1 MPTIAFSPESLR
13 RLRTDRGISPT
24 VLAAAT
30 GRTAHA
36 ILGYESGRFAPTA
49 TALGR
54 LADALDC
61 SVADLFAS
69 DSAVAL

>member
-1 MPTIAFSPESLR
+1 MPAITFSPESLH

-30 GRTAHA
+30 GRTADA

-49 TALGR
+49 EALGR
-54 LADALDC
+54 LADALGC
-61 SVADLFAS
+61 SVADLFTSDTVGAS
-69 DSAVAL
+69 